1 MSAESSPVKVVALA
15 DTSPATVATAQHQGQ
30 ANASPVGTEH
40 FASYASSEAPSE
52 VGNVM
57 AWQWPPRQALPPVW
71 WDPNGPPNQGPPK
84 EIPEHEA
91 ETPPKTVLPADYD
104 ATTGTTP
111 LGAEGWQVTN
121 HRVNFK
127 RPKVPGHSAV
137 KPFCLAT
144 PTKDQP

>member
-1 MSAESSPVKVVALA
+1 MSSNVASTPTKVISLA
-15 DTSPATVATAQHQGQ
+15 DTSPVTMATAGQG
-30 ANASPVGTEH
+30 NESPVGTEH
-40 FASYASSEAPSE
+40 FASYASSE
-52 VGNVM
+52 VGGVVM

-71 WDPNGPPNQGPPK
+71 WDPNGPPNQAPPK
-84 EIPEHEA
+84 EMPDHEA
-91 ETPPKTVLPADYD
+91 ETPPTTVLPADYD